1 MSEEPCIAV
10 ENIQGSARIRPT
22 GDFSVDPVGL
32 ERKALN
38 DQFRLMRMSHESLQ
52 RSRGQLKRRT
62 RELKE
67 AQEVLVSTAA
77 RKLIPGAT
85 LNNSWVKD
93 TIISMVTVMDL
104 EMPTR
109 HKSLALFPLD
119 MSLTVQTV
127 MMEMPTSIP
136 MQVKFVMVLTTIVIH
151 QSRLTSLMM
160 MGMDMWNVHT
170 LPVHGVGVLLS

>member
-85 LNNSWVKD
+85 LNNSWLKD
-93 TIISMVTVMDL
+93 TIISMVMAMEKPANHSSDVALERMALEQVAAFVPSTSYAARTVAVVAGA
-104 EMPTR
+104 R
-109 HKSLALFPLD
+109 H
-119 MSLTVQTV
+119 
-127 MMEMPTSIP
+127 
-136 MQVKFVMVLTTIVIH
+136 VI
-151 QSRLTSLMM
+151 
-160 MGMDMWNVHT
+160 
-170 LPVHGVGVLLS
+170 

>member
-1 MSEEPCIAV
+1 MPEEPCIAV

-67 AQEVLVSTAA
+67 AQDVFLTRMHDYEDKLRVLAEEKVEA
-77 RKLIPGAT
+77 
-85 LNNSWVKD
+85 
-93 TIISMVTVMDL
+93 
-104 EMPTR
+104 
-109 HKSLALFPLD
+109 
-119 MSLTVQTV
+119 
-127 MMEMPTSIP
+127 MEMA
-136 MQVKFVMVLTTIVIH
+136 KELHEEIVAHERRQIALNELL
-151 QSRLTSLMM
+151 QEMDDGTDSSVGFLSLYRLQNLFARLKALMK
-160 MGMDMWNVHT
+160 GG
-170 LPVHGVGVLLS
+170 L

>member
-85 LNNSWVKD
+85 LNNSWLKD
-93 TIISMVTVMDL
+93 TIISMVTVTEKPASHSSDVAIERMAL
-104 EMPTR
+104 GQASAFVPSTSYPTR
-109 HKSLALFPLD
+109 AVAVVASARH
-119 MSLTVQTV
+119 
-127 MMEMPTSIP
+127 
-136 MQVKFVMVLTTIVIH
+136 VI
-151 QSRLTSLMM
+151 
-160 MGMDMWNVHT
+160 
-170 LPVHGVGVLLS
+170 